1 MFNFQSKS
9 LASLITLFKFQSM
22 AISPPT
28 QHQPSLIS
36 QNKLFSINL
45 TFLPDDADIFLKFLN
60 SEKYLR
66 MFCDHICESCLSC
79 LLAIWDSAFQFY
91 TDGCVTISRD
101 CLFSGCGKH
110 FPQQPFMWRKYS
122 NQCNVTWYE
131 SFSISKYY
139 LLGVTKSVS
148 VFRY

>member
-45 TFLPDDADIFLKFLN
+45 TFLPDDADIFLNFLN

-66 MFCDHICESCLSC
+66 MFCDHICKSCLSC
-79 LLAIWDSAFQFY
+79 LLAI
-91 TDGCVTISRD
+91 
-101 CLFSGCGKH
+101 
-110 FPQQPFMWRKYS
+110 
-122 NQCNVTWYE
+122 
-131 SFSISKYY
+131 
-139 LLGVTKSVS
+139 
-148 VFRY
+148 